1 MLTGWSG
8 GRMMA
13 SLDQASGVS
22 STLSG
27 LFAIKVLGMNDT
39 MPFQITN
46 YDDFNKNPIEYF
58 ILKEDLSKS
67 VKKIFF

>member
-1 MLTGWSG
+1 
-8 GRMMA
+8 MMA

-58 ILKEDLSKS
+58 ILKED
-67 VKKIFF
+67 